1 MKLLLTL
8 LTLSAMAWPQAP
20 ASAPNSDV
28 NARYQTKEG
37 RKQIA
42 ATLANPERD
51 KTQKPEQVI
60 AAMNLKPGMTVADIG
75 TGIGYMLPHLS
86 KAVGPSG
93 KVLAE
98 DIQTDFLNQA
108 KAKAASEKLSN
119 ISFILGSG
127 TSPNLPAGAV
137 DVELV
142 LDVYHHFV
150 ETDKMLAGLAAGL
163 KPNGRLVIVEYHK
176 ANSPT
181 PGHIKLEWSE
191 VEKQVQANGF
201 KLLSKI
207 DRITDRQ
214 YMLTFGKR

>member
-127 TSPNLPAGAV
+127 TSSNLPAGAV

-191 VEKQVQANGF
+191 VEKQVEANGF

-214 YMLTFGKR
+214 YMLTFAKK

>member
-127 TSPNLPAGAV
+127 TSSNLPAGAV

-214 YMLTFGKR
+214 YMLTFAKK

>member
-191 VEKQVQANGF
+191 VEKQVEANGF

>member
-127 TSPNLPAGAV
+127 TSSNLPAGAV

-191 VEKQVQANGF
+191 VEKQVEANGF

>member
-191 VEKQVQANGF
+191 VEKQVEANGF

-214 YMLTFGKR
+214 YMLTFAKK